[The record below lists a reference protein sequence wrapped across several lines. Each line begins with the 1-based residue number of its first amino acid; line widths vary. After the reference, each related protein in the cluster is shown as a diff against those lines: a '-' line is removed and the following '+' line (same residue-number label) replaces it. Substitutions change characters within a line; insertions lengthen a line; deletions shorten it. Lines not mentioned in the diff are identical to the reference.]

1 MTPEEFLVTKFALL
15 IDTRSSNDSS
25 LHGSGRAV
33 NQAITLQIK
42 KASKTGGDLMCYV
55 LSLED
60 EVAHLSVTNP
70 SGILTIEK

>member
-1 MTPEEFLVTKFALL
+1 MTPEEVLVTKFALL

-33 NQAITLQIK
+33 NQGITLQIK
-42 KASKTGGDLMCYV
+42 KASKTGSDLMCYV